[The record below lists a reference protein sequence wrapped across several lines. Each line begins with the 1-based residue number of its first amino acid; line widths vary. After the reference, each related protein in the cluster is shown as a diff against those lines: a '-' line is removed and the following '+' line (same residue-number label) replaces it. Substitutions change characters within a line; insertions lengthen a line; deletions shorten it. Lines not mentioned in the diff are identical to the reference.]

1 MDWVT
6 LLFSASGRIN
16 RAKYWIVHL
25 VYIPLT
31 AIAFLLL
38 FSVRGNFPYFVLG
51 AVYLACFYS
60 ITVAA
65 IKRLHDRDKSGW
77 WILFFWIL
85 PSVLAGYRFLTAEAM
100 GSNIAWFVGLIIT
113 LWFYV
118 EVGCLPGTS
127 GPNRFGPN
135 PLDKS
140 SIVLPA

>member
-1 MDWVT
+1 MDWVI
-6 LLFSASGRIN
+6 LLFGASGRIN

-25 VYIPLT
+25 IYVPLT

-38 FSVRGNFPYFVLG
+38 FFVRGNFPYFVLG
-51 AVYLACFYS
+51 AVYLAFFYS

-85 PSVLAGYRFLTAEAM
+85 PGILAGYRFLTAETV
-100 GSNIAWFVGLIIT
+100 GSNITWYVGLIIS

-118 EVGCLPGTS
+118 EVGCLPGTP
-127 GPNRFGPN
+127 GPNQYGPD
-135 PLDKS
+135 PLS
-140 SIVLPA
+140 RPAYAPRL